1 MVIKMRVRKSIA
13 DINNMRL
20 LRLKFDR
27 LLNDIDGNGCINWS
41 GPINFNG
48 YGQFSFEGRSWLSH
62 RLAYEIANG
71 AIPGDAEKW
80 WVLHKCDNPA
90 CCNPDHLYLGD
101 AKDNAKDMIDRKRQ
115 RMGFKRHGW
124 GESTRFGRVFYEING
139 EIKTIFEWAEF
150 FDVNPCTL
158 EQRIAAG
165 WPAKDLGLSPK
176 AYKRHLK
183 SDGKTRYK
191 RFSGLKEVED
201 YKNEASVAAT
211 NEASISTNHRRNDDM
226 NIVAKSDYNF
236 HGVNL
241 IPVKDVA
248 GIWLTSADIAK
259 ALGYKSTKSISNL
272 FTQYE
277 DEFSQGMTMV
287 IESVTNGING
297 STRRMKVRVFSL
309 RGAHLIAMF
318 ARTPVAKEFRRW
330 VLDILDREV
339 DSSGADRL
347 PTKFHQRVMLYLDT
361 KGDIINT
368 YPLNKDQ
375 VVMSFDA
382 FVSYFRKKG
391 WIVAPRD
398 EVAKGI
404 MGAIQVLS

>member
-1 MVIKMRVRKSIA
+1 MI
-13 DINNMRL
+13 
-20 LRLKFDR
+20 
-27 LLNDIDGNGCINWS
+27 
-41 GPINFNG
+41 
-48 YGQFSFEGRSWLSH
+48 E
-62 RLAYEIANG
+62 
-71 AIPGDAEKW
+71 
-80 WVLHKCDNPA
+80 HK
-90 CCNPDHLYLGD
+90 
-101 AKDNAKDMIDRKRQ
+101 
-115 RMGFKRHGW
+115 
-124 GESTRFGRVFYEING
+124 NG
-139 EIKTIFEWAEF
+139 EAQQCANTNRASMSET
-150 FDVNPCTL
+150 VC
-158 EQRIAAG
+158 
-165 WPAKDLGLSPK
+165 
-176 AYKRHLK
+176 
-183 SDGKTRYK
+183 
-191 RFSGLKEVED
+191 KE
-201 YKNEASVAAT
+201 T
-211 NEASISTNHRRNDDM
+211 NM
-226 NIVAKSDYNF
+226 NIVAKSVYNF

-248 GIWLTSADIAK
+248 GIWLTSADIAR

-297 STRRMKVRVFSL
+297 SARRMKVRVFSL

-339 DSSGADRL
+339 GSAGSDRL

-361 KGDIINT
+361 KGDVINT